1 MTGDVDPR
9 GSVTRPGISLDDV
22 NARARATLRSFR
34 GPGGHSAAF
43 GQTIVLGMVVVNGNS
58 SATAHNIVANEGLYR
73 LGFAIPLA
81 AVGFHIGVSTATG
94 ISPHADS

>member
-1 MTGDVDPR
+1 
-9 GSVTRPGISLDDV
+9 
-22 NARARATLRSFR
+22 
-34 GPGGHSAAF
+34 
-43 GQTIVLGMVVVNGNS
+43 MVVVNGNS